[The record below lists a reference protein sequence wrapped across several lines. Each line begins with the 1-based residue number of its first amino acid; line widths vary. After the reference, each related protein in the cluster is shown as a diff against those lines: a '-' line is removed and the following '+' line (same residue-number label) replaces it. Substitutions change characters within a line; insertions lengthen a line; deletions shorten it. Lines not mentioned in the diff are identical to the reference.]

1 MLLFNRETNPGV
13 IAVIVGIAGV
23 GIGFTFQPTLVAFQA
38 HSTKTQRAV
47 VISDRNYFRCLGGAC
62 GLAVSAA
69 VLQTTLRSNLPDGY
83 KQLAHSTYT
92 LPSKSSITDAD
103 WEQILTA
110 YAKASRGVFI
120 LQVPLIGVCF
130 LACVFIRDRG
140 LERPKD
146 PHEEGGNLEAQRQQN
161 GQSDPKDHVGQA
173 ANTENLGEKYDREPI
188 PENEMPGKTSTG
200 PGRDNVQ

>member
-1 MLLFNRETNPGV
+1 MLLFNSETNPGV

-38 HSTKTQRAV
+38 HSTKAQRAV

-69 VLQTTLRSNLPDGY
+69 VLQATLRSNLPDGY

-92 LPSKSSITDAD
+92 LPSKSSIADTD

-146 PHEEGGNLEAQRQQN
+146 PHEEGGNVEAQRQRN
-161 GQSDPKDHVGQA
+161 GQSDLKDHAGQT
-173 ANTENLGEKYDREPI
+173 ANTKEPGGKRDREPI
-188 PENEMPGKTSTG
+188 PENDVPGRTSTG